1 MNRVVYS
8 IVVISMLALS
18 SCKPPAPPVTPPTP
32 VNFITVKSQPVLY
45 YDKYPATTQA
55 LSQVNLYPEVQGYIT
70 GIYFT
75 EGTNVK
81 KGQPLYEIDKRLYQ
95 AAYDQ
100 AVANLKV
107 AQGNQL
113 QAQQDADRYEF
124 LNAQNAVAKQLYD
137 HAVIALQNAKNQTAA
152 ADQAVQTAKTNF
164 TYSVINAPFDGTIGF
179 SQVKMG
185 NMVTVGQTI
194 LNTISTND
202 PMAVDFLVNEKQLTQ
217 FETLQRKKQSPADS
231 LFTILMPDNTLYP
244 YVGKISVIDRAV
256 DQQTGAIR
264 VRLEFPNPKSDLR
277 VGMSCVVRVHN
288 QESTPQLVIPGK
300 AVVEQMG
307 EYFVF
312 LLRDTIMP
320 EHRDSTKKETKA
332 EKKEEKT
339 EEENPTPKP
348 RAFQKKVLLGQ
359 TIGANVIVKDGI
371 SEGDR
376 VVIDG
381 VQLLHD
387 GSKVTLSEKKTGE
400 GKGNGSDSTKITGQS
415 K

>member
-8 IVVISMLALS
+8 IILISWLALS
-18 SCKPPAPPVTPPTP
+18 SCQQPQPPSNPPTP
-32 VNFITVKSQPVLY
+32 VNLITVKAQGVLY
-45 YDKYPATTQA
+45 FDKYPGTTQA
-55 LSQVNLYPEVQGYIT
+55 LSQVNLTPQVQGYIT
-70 GIYFT
+70 GIFFT

-107 AQGNQL
+107 AEGNQA
-113 QAQQDADRYEF
+113 QAQQDADRYDY
-124 LNAQNAVAKQLYD
+124 LIKQNAVAKQVYD
-137 HAVIALQNAKNQTAA
+137 HAVIALQNAKNATAA
-152 ADQAVQTAKTNF
+152 AEQAVQTAKTNF
-164 TYSVINAPFDGTIGF
+164 TYSVITAPFDGTIGF

-185 NMVTVGQTI
+185 NMVSVGQTI

-202 PMAVDFLVNEKQLTQ
+202 PMAVDFLINEKQLPS
-217 FETLQRKKQSPADS
+217 FEKLSRGKQDPHDS

-264 VRLEFPNPKSDLR
+264 IRLEFPNPKSDLR

-288 QESTPQLVIPGK
+288 QEATPQLVIPGK

-312 LLRDTIMP
+312 IVRDTFINNV
-320 EHRDSTKKETKA
+320 DYTK
-332 EKKEEKT
+332 
-339 EEENPTPKP
+339 N
-348 RAFQKKVLLGQ
+348 
-359 TIGANVIVKDGI
+359 
-371 SEGDR
+371 
-376 VVIDG
+376 
-381 VQLLHD
+381 
-387 GSKVTLSEKKTGE
+387 
-400 GKGNGSDSTKITGQS
+400 
-415 K
+415 